1 MPGAFAVARDRVS
14 DSFTPSDD
22 AAVAEHTAVAYV
34 LSPPF
39 NPGEALSCSLT
50 ALRLVATLMR
60 DGLARGV
67 KGESSGIA
75 HGRTRWLDLASRA
88 GVDSQQG
95 ILSLYNAW
103 VRRPLRE
110 ENGDLHSCGMH
121 LLGKPDGC
129 VRGVGADDWL
139 GVRLIDSL
147 NLALLGAE
155 DNVGADDVGAV
166 SVGRGMLRTASFVP
180 SDLDEDDFMFNP
192 HGFAVVA
199 DMALPRLSVDELT
212 EAKTASSLSGKTTG
226 FHLVEMGVLSD
237 RGLADYLAAHFGV
250 PAIPL
255 DGVDIDSAIVG
266 LIPRELAVRWLVVPV
281 NRVDETLVIALS
293 DPSNLPAVDDV
304 RRVTGLGVEVVLAS
318 PGEIQRALARLYP

>member
-1 MPGAFAVARDRVS
+1 
-14 DSFTPSDD
+14 
-22 AAVAEHTAVAYV
+22 
-34 LSPPF
+34 
-39 NPGEALSCSLT
+39 
-50 ALRLVATLMR
+50 
-60 DGLARGV
+60 
-67 KGESSGIA
+67 
-75 HGRTRWLDLASRA
+75 
-88 GVDSQQG
+88 
-95 ILSLYNAW
+95 
-103 VRRPLRE
+103 
-110 ENGDLHSCGMH
+110 
-121 LLGKPDGC
+121 
-129 VRGVGADDWL
+129 
-139 GVRLIDSL
+139 
-147 NLALLGAE
+147 
-155 DNVGADDVGAV
+155 
-166 SVGRGMLRTASFVP
+166 MLRTASFVP